1 MSVSLLIG
9 PLCLDNCHIRVER
22 GHHCHFSIPIGAFN
36 KLNLLINTWH
46 VRAKVASQREEREAS
61 CSGNVAP
68 YHAIMGVFF
77 KFKWSGN
84 VFFDG
89 TTKAMQWANAGVAQV
104 AEHHLPRYACRHH
117 LIVDQVRRHPN
128 QRQVAAVLANDL
140 MSSGKTDEGSKAF
153 NSNRHPV
160 MDILGDRLF
169 QRESFIC
176 HIRLTTISGENT
188 LNLVTVFSFAF
199 APSAASAFGSSFA
212 ARERPFRSIN
222 SAIASARWE
231 SWML

>member
-1 MSVSLLIG
+1 MSVPLLIG
-9 PLCLDNCHIRVER
+9 PLCLDNCHIGVEW

-77 KFKWSGN
+77 KFKGSGN
-84 VFFDG
+84 AFFDG
-89 TTKAMQWANAGVAQV
+89 TTKAMQWANAGDAQV

-117 LIVDQVRRHPN
+117 LIIDQVRRHPN

-153 NSNRHPV
+153 YGNRHPV

-176 HIRLTTISGENT
+176 HIRLAFTTRVGMLTSVDHFT
-188 LNLVTVFSFAF
+188 TV
-199 APSAASAFGSSFA
+199 
-212 ARERPFRSIN
+212 
-222 SAIASARWE
+222 W
-231 SWML
+231 